1 MVFSGWPAAA
11 IEFYE
16 GLEADSSKSYW
27 QANKTVYDD
36 LVYRPMTELL
46 AELEP
51 EFGEGK
57 IFRPYRD
64 IRFSRDK
71 SPYKTVLAATLAGS
85 GYVQF
90 SADGLSAGCG
100 NYIMSPGQ
108 LDRYRRAVADDGSD
122 GSSDGSGARLAAI
135 VAAARQGGLDVTAH
149 EMLKTCPKGYPKD
162 HPNVGLLRYK
172 GLITWRQWPA
182 GAWLGTTEA
191 KTRIVDFLHA
201 SAPLKDWLAAH
212 VGPGHAGPGDE
223 ASSPSA
229 TCSRPPGEG

>member
-1 MVFSGWPAAA
+1 MVFSGWPAEA

-16 GLEADSSKSYW
+16 GLAADNSKSYW
-27 QANKTVYDD
+27 QAHKAVYDE

-51 EFGEGK
+51 EFGDGK

-71 SPYKTVLAATLAGS
+71 SPYKTAIAATLADG

-100 NYIMSPGQ
+100 KYMLSPGQ
-108 LDRYRRAVADDGSD
+108 LDRYRRAVADDGSGAD
-122 GSSDGSGARLAAI
+122 AGRNRGGGAAGRPRRCRARHAQDLPEGLPQGSSARRPAPLQGPDHLAA
-135 VAAARQGGLDVTAH
+135 VAG
-149 EMLKTCPKGYPKD
+149 
-162 HPNVGLLRYK
+162 
-172 GLITWRQWPA
+172 
-182 GAWLGTTEA
+182 GAWLGTAEA

-201 SAPLKDWLAAH
+201 SAPLKDWLAIH
-212 VGPGHAGPGDE
+212 VGPDVGPP
-223 ASSPSA
+223 SP
-229 TCSRPPGEG
+229 